1 MLRDLYEPTDCHHH
15 NIVPGGVFPTLVQY
29 KLLTLS
35 SISNLRVPVDPRR
48 SDAKKDDK
56 NSNEYQVMLNVKNF
70 RPDEIVVKVVNNFLV
85 IRGKHEE
92 QADEYGFV
100 AREFTRRYQLPDE
113 VESLTMTSSLRE
125 NGVLPFKPPEKRTK
139 ELFLLQSEASSCHGG
154 LKAPSCKAKFQAAKA
169 VNNGLFAVFLNYFIF
184 S

>member
-1 MLRDLYEPTDCHHH
+1 MLRDLNEPTDCHHH
-15 NIVPGGVFPTLVQY
+15 NIVPGGVFPTPSTVQTPY
-29 KLLTLS
+29 FV
-35 SISNLRVPVDPRR
+35 IHQQPQVPVDPRR

-56 NSNEYQVMLNVKNF
+56 NSNEYQVTLNVKNF

-113 VESLTMTSSLRE
+113 VEPLTMTSSLRE
-125 NGVLPFKPPEKRTK
+125 NGVLTIQATRKRTK
-139 ELFLLQSEASSCHGG
+139 ELFLLQFRSQQLSWWFKSTKLHSKIPSGQSS
-154 LKAPSCKAKFQAAKA
+154 K
-169 VNNGLFAVFLNYFIF
+169 
-184 S
+184 